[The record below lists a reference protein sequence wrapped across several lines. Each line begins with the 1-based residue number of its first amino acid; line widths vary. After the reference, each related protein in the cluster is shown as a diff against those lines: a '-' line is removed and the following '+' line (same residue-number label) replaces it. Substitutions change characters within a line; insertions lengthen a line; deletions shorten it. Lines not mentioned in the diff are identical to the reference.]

1 MKKCAECGKEFQF
14 KTHNQKYCTPECCR
28 KSTNKK
34 IMKKYYEKKEIL
46 NGKKR
51 ICECGAEL
59 SRYNME
65 NQCYL
70 CQIRSD
76 EEDKDKMRKEL
87 ENVARK
93 TKKTNRRP
101 RAWD

>member
-1 MKKCAECGKEFQF
+1 MKTCAECGKEFEF

-46 NGKKR
+46 SGKER
-51 ICECGAEL
+51 HCECGSVL

-65 NQCYL
+65 DRCYP
-70 CQIRSD
+70 CQAKFTED
-76 EEDKDKMRKEL
+76 EKNKVKREL
-87 ENVARK
+87 ETVARK

-101 RAWD
+101 RPWD

>member
-1 MKKCAECGKEFQF
+1 
-14 KTHNQKYCTPECCR
+14 
-28 KSTNKK
+28 
-34 IMKKYYEKKEIL
+34 MKKYYEKKEIL

-51 ICECGAEL
+51 TCECGAVL

-65 NQCYL
+65 SECYL
-70 CQIRSD
+70 CQIRST
-76 EEDKDKMRKEL
+76 EEDKDKAKKEL